1 MNDVLY
7 HKSMALCS
15 LPYEKVQLKNT
26 SAEGYLYQVIADTE
40 ADWVINIDEDAFV
53 TNVDALVSLL
63 DFCMENGYVNC
74 GMPDG
79 GVVHLRDGNPLV
91 TNPYLNILNTKALR
105 EQFSADKDTI
115 GLVLFGYAVMALV
128 ARLFSGY
135 VVDSFPR
142 KMVLLISF
150 TVFTLF
156 FVGYVA
162 AGTLMLFAAVRT
174 VHGMP
179 FGFTTVANSTVA
191 IDVLPS
197 SRRTEG
203 IGLYGLSNNLASAIS
218 PTVAIWIYTT
228 THNFDIIFWL
238 AMGVAAVGLLIDA
251 TVTTRPRAAVKGKQ
265 PVSLDRFFLMK
276 GLGEALTMVCFAF
289 SYGVMSTYV
298 AIYGKERLD
307 IEGGS
312 GTFFLLLS
320 LGLILS
326 RLQGG
331 KSLREGKLTRHA
343 GIGILISTVG
353 YTVFV
358 ISTHPVC
365 FYATAILVGLGNG
378 HMWPAFQN
386 MIISVAHH
394 NERGT
399 ANSTLL
405 TSWDLGMGLGI
416 VLGGVIAEYFG
427 YSAAFWTVVA
437 VHVIGVV
444 MYFACTMKMFIQRRI
459 TE

>member
-1 MNDVLY
+1 MNGQHTERLWNANYTKVWVANFMIFFSFML
-7 HKSMALCS
+7 LTPL
-15 LPYEKVQLKNT
+15 LPI
-26 SAEGYLYQVIADTE
+26 YL
-40 ADWVINIDEDAFV
+40 
-53 TNVDALVSLL
+53 S
-63 DFCMENGYVNC
+63 
-74 GMPDG
+74 
-79 GVVHLRDGNPLV
+79 
-91 TNPYLNILNTKALR
+91 
-105 EQFSADKDTI
+105 EQFGADKDTI

-179 FGFTTVANSTVA
+179 FGFTTVSNSTVA

-228 THNFDIIFWL
+228 THNFDIT
-238 AMGVAAVGLLIDA
+238 

-326 RLQGG
+326 RLQGNKALRQG
-331 KSLREGKLTRHA
+331 RITHNASLGVCVSL
-343 GIGILISTVG
+343 VG
-353 YTVFV
+353 YLLFAALPNAFGYYAAALV
-358 ISTHPVC
+358 I
-365 FYATAILVGLGNG
+365 GLGNG
-378 HMWPAFQN
+378 HMYPAYQN
-386 MIISVAHH
+386 MFVDLAPHTQ
-394 NERGT
+394 RGT
-399 ANSTLL
+399 ANSSILVA
-405 TSWDLGMGLGI
+405 WDVGVGLGI
-416 VLGGVIAEYFG
+416 AAGGVLSQHWG
-427 YSAAFWTVVA
+427 YGAAFWTAWVVNA
-437 VHVIGVV
+437 VG
-444 MYFACTMKMFIQRRI
+444 FAGYWLYVKSHFTRQRLR
-459 TE
+459 